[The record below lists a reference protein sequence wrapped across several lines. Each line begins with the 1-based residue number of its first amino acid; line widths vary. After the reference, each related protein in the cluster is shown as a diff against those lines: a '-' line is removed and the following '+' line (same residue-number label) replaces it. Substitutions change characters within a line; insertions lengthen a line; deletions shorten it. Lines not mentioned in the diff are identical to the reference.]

1 LVAKYVAPPER
12 LAAFPSAAR
21 ARVKTPFPGGLRA
34 RWKDEAGRI
43 YEWDY
48 RHGTV
53 EAYSPSGR
61 HLGEFD
67 PRSGV
72 RTKPPRRNRTIE
84 P

>member
-1 LVAKYVAPPER
+1 M
-12 LAAFPSAAR
+12 
-21 ARVKTPFPGGLRA
+21 RA

>member
-1 LVAKYVAPPER
+1 LVAKYVAAPER
-12 LAAFPSAAR
+12 LAAFPSAD
-21 ARVKTPFPGGLRA
+21 RVKPKTPFSGGLRA
-34 RWKDEAGRI
+34 RWKDQAGRI

-53 EAYSPSGR
+53 EVYSPKGR

-72 RTKPPRRNRTIE
+72 RTKPPRPKRTIE